1 MEDVG
6 FTDDM
11 NDQDSESVGMAE
23 KDDADLSF
31 QKHTGDYYSYNVKQI
46 LSAAISCCQEDVT
59 GCNHVFFCFCQRSF
73 ELIFT
78 NALG

>member
-11 NDQDSESVGMAE
+11 NDQDGESVGMAE

-31 QKHTGDYYSYNVKQI
+31 QKHTGDYYSYNVK
-46 LSAAISCCQEDVT
+46 
-59 GCNHVFFCFCQRSF
+59 
-73 ELIFT
+73 
-78 NALG
+78 

>member
-11 NDQDSESVGMAE
+11 NDQDGESVGMAE

-31 QKHTGDYYSYNVKQI
+31 QKHTGEYYSYNVKQI
-46 LSAAISCCQEDVT
+46 LSATISCCQGDVMAVIMSL
-59 GCNHVFFCFCQRSF
+59 HHQK
-73 ELIFT
+73 L
-78 NALG
+78 L

>member
-11 NDQDSESVGMAE
+11 NDQDGESVGMAE

-46 LSAAISCCQEDVT
+46 LSATISCHQE
-59 GCNHVFFCFCQRSF
+59 NIRAAIMSLHHQKLLLLLLFFLPKEF
-73 ELIFT
+73 
-78 NALG
+78 

>member
-11 NDQDSESVGMAE
+11 NDQDGESVGMAE

-46 LSAAISCCQEDVT
+46 NYQPLYLAIRKT
-59 GCNHVFFCFCQRSF
+59 
-73 ELIFT
+73 
-78 NALG
+78 